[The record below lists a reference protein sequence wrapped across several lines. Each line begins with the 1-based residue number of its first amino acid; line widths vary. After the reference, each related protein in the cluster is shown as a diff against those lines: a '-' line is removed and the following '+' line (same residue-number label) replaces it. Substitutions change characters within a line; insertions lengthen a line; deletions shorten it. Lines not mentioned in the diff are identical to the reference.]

1 MDNNKIT
8 NWTQVG
14 PVRLGLVGIV
24 PADMYRMV
32 NVLRDYSVIL
42 KREGHYSHAIRYIA
56 HAEAL
61 DAAPREGGL
70 ILAERFDV
78 DAAQAATIGLLVD
91 AQDRAEAARRTAAE
105 AEAEARSLE
114 EFVTHF
120 GS

>member
-1 MDNNKIT
+1 MDNNKIS
-8 NWTQVG
+8 NWTEVA

-32 NVLRDYSVIL
+32 NVLLDYAAIL
-42 KREGHYSHAIRYIA
+42 KREGNHYNALRHIA

-61 DAAPREGGL
+61 NAAPREGGL

-78 DAAQAATIGLLVD
+78 DAAHSATIGVLVD